1 MSTPAAAKKSP
12 AAQGGR
18 SPGALDGPNTKRASL
33 SRASIRRALVTI
45 IWPRRWLLLLGLA
58 LIAINRLAGLVLP
71 GASQVLVDDVVGG
84 RNTSLL
90 PLLLA
95 VVGGAVLMQ
104 AVTSFLLTRLL
115 SVQAQRLIALLRAR
129 VQRHL
134 IRLPV
139 AFFDDNQ
146 TGALVSRVMRDV
158 EGVRNLIG
166 TGLVHLVGGGLT
178 AVVALILMLRI
189 SVRMTLFTLL
199 PLAVFGVV
207 SGKAFRA
214 IRPIFRE
221 RGAINAEVTG
231 RLTESLSGV
240 RVIKGFHAESHED
253 DVFSSGVERIFDNV
267 RKSLTATSLLTSGG
281 GLIMGLSAVLIMGVG
296 AALMLRD
303 AMTIGD
309 FVSFSLYLG
318 FMIAPIVQMSRIGT
332 EITEA
337 FAGLDRTEEVLA
349 KRPEGREPGR
359 TVALPRVR
367 GDITF
372 DRVSFGYREDQA
384 VVHDVSLQAAAGTM
398 TALVGTSG
406 SGKTTIAG
414 LAASFLLPDSGVVT
428 IDGHDLTTVTLDS
441 YRQQLGVVLQDEF
454 LFEGTI
460 RDNILFARPQA
471 GEEDVQRAVRAAHV
485 DEFTDR
491 FDDGLET
498 LIGERG
504 VKLSGGQ
511 RQRVALAR
519 AILADPRVL
528 ILDEAT
534 SNLDTESEAL
544 IQQSLAELM
553 VGRTTLVIA
562 HRLSTIRRADQ
573 ILVVE
578 EGRIVERGAHD
589 QLIAADGRY
598 RRLYDYQARI

>member
-1 MSTPAAAKKSP
+1 MSTRPAAT
-12 AAQGGR
+12 R
-18 SPGALDGPNTKRASL
+18 SRNPGALDGPNKERPSL
-33 SRASIRRALVTI
+33 SRSGIRRALVTI
-45 IWPRRWLLLLGLA
+45 IWPRRWLLLLGLG
-58 LIAINRLAGLVLP
+58 LIGINRLSGLVLP
-71 GASQVLVDDVVGG
+71 GASRVLVDDVVGQ

-90 PLLLA
+90 TLLLV
-95 VVGGAVLMQ
+95 VVGVAVLTQ
-104 AVTSFLLTRLL
+104 AASSFLLTRLL
-115 SVQAQRLIALLRAR
+115 SVQAQRLIAMLRAR

-178 AVVALILMLRI
+178 AVAALVLMLRI
-189 SVRMTLFTLL
+189 SAQMTLFTLV

-231 RLTESLSGV
+231 RLTESLSGI
-240 RVIKGFHAESHED
+240 RVIKGFHAEPHED
-253 DVFSSGVERIFDNV
+253 KVFSRGVERIFENV
-267 RKSLTATSLLTSGG
+267 RTSLTATSLLTSGG
-281 GLIMGLSAVLIMGVG
+281 ALIMGLSAVLIMGVG
-296 AALMLRD
+296 AALILRD

-332 EITEA
+332 ELTEA

-359 TVALPRVR
+359 TVALPRLR
-367 GDITF
+367 GDIAF
-372 DRVSFGYREDQA
+372 ERVSFGYREDQA
-384 VVHDVSLQAAAGTM
+384 VLHDVSLQAAAGTM

-414 LAASFLLPDSGVVT
+414 LAAAFLLPDAGVVT
-428 IDGHDLTTVTLDS
+428 IDGRDLTTVTLDS
-441 YRQQLGVVLQDEF
+441 YRRQLGVVLQDEF

-471 GEEDVQRAVRAAHV
+471 DDQELRRAVRAAYV

-519 AILADPRVL
+519 AVLADPRVL

-544 IQQSLAELM
+544 IQRSLAELM

-578 EGRIVERGAHD
+578 EGRIVERGTHD

>member
-1 MSTPAAAKKSP
+1 MS
-12 AAQGGR
+12 
-18 SPGALDGPNTKRASL
+18 RASL
-33 SRASIRRALVTI
+33 RRVMATI
-45 IWPRRWLLLLGLA
+45 IWPRRWMLLLGLV
-58 LIAINRLAGLVLP
+58 LIGINKLAGLVLP
-71 GASQVLVDDVVGG
+71 WSSKVLIDDVIGQQ
-84 RNTSLL
+84 NTSLL

-95 VVGGAVLMQ
+95 GVGGAVLLQ
-104 AVTSFLLTRLL
+104 SASSFLQTRLL
-115 SVQAQRLIALLRAR
+115 SVQAQHLISVLRAR

-146 TGALVSRVMRDV
+146 TGALTSRVMSDV

-166 TGLVHLVGGGLT
+166 TGLAHLVGGALT
-178 AVVALILMLRI
+178 ASVVMILMLRI
-189 SVRMTLFTLL
+189 SVPMTLFTLVPIAL
-199 PLAVFGVV
+199 FGVL
-207 SGKAFRA
+207 SGRAFRA
-214 IRPIFRE
+214 IRPVFRE

-231 RLTESLSGV
+231 RLTESLSGI
-240 RVIKGFHAESHED
+240 RVIKGFHAEAHED
-253 DVFSSGVERIFDNV
+253 EVFSRGVQRIFQNV
-267 RKSLTATSLLTSGG
+267 RKSLTATSMLTSGG
-281 GLIMGLSAVLIMGVG
+281 ALIMGLSAVLIMGVG
-296 AALMLRD
+296 ASLILRG
-303 AMTIGD
+303 AMTVGD

-318 FMIAPIVQMSRIGT
+318 VMIAPVVQMTRIGT

-337 FAGLDRTEEVLA
+337 FAGLDRTEELLA
-349 KRPEGREPGR
+349 NPPEGHEPDR

-367 GDITF
+367 GDIVF
-372 DRVSFGYREDQA
+372 DGVSFAYREGQA
-384 VVHDVSLQAAAGTM
+384 VLHGVSLRAAAGSM
-398 TALVGTSG
+398 TALVGTTG

-414 LAASFLLPDSGVVT
+414 LAASFLVPDAGT
-428 IDGHDLTTVTLDS
+428 ITVDGHDLATVTLDS
-441 YRQQLGVVLQDEF
+441 YRSQLGVVLQDEF

-460 RDNILFARPQA
+460 RDNIVFARPEA
-471 GEEDVQRAVRAAHV
+471 SEEALRRAVRAAHV

-491 FDDGLET
+491 FDDGLQT

-519 AILADPRVL
+519 AMLADPRVL

-578 EGRIVERGAHD
+578 EGRIVERGTHD

-598 RRLYDYQARI
+598 RTLYEYQARI